1 MSPTVLLIDDNAE
14 LLSLFTQL
22 LEEAGYRV
30 KAFPRA
36 RPAIESLA
44 QEKPRAIVLDLLLP
58 DMPGQKAAEEFR
70 LQLPGVP
77 LVLMTGVFKGG
88 KLAEE
93 ARAKTGAAYYFEK
106 PFDAREL
113 VRALHTLV
121 PAGATPKK
129 TEGFD
134 AELFEHV
141 EPDEPLDPLEL
152 SGRIRVQGQGDIT
165 AELSGRML
173 FAPAPQPGAF
183 PAGPSI
189 PGAPPPQPRR
199 PSRKGVLK
207 DNFPALLNA
216 FYLTR
221 ETGELGVQKGKVRKV
236 VYFQG
241 GFPVWARS
249 NLAPERFGNFLV
261 RVGRLTP
268 ELVQDVSTAAHAAHR
283 RTGDVLVER
292 GLLTETERLYFLGQQ
307 VKAIIYSLFAWEEG
321 TFELS
326 FEPRPTPHAVKLD
339 VHPGNLI
346 LRGVKKLYKPERLA
360 RLTPMEE
367 RLMPSGQA
375 PYELYELDLEKW
387 EALLLM
393 HIDGNRTT
401 AELLALAPVPEAR
414 VRAFLVAMQSMG
426 QLEVRR

>member
-14 LLSLFTQL
+14 LLGIFTQL

-30 KAFPRA
+30 KAFSRA
-36 RPAIESLA
+36 RPALESI
-44 QEKPRAIVLDLLLP
+44 QNDKPRAVVLDLLLP
-58 DMPGQKAAEEFR
+58 DMQGQRVAED
-70 LQLPGVP
+70 LKLMLPGVP

-93 ARAKTGAAYYFEK
+93 TRAKTGAAYYFEK

-121 PAGATPKK
+121 PAGSAPAK

-134 AELFEHV
+134 AELFESV
-141 EPDEPLDPLEL
+141 EADEPMDPLEL
-152 SGRIRVQGQGDIT
+152 SGKIRVQGQGNIT
-165 AELSGRML
+165 AELQGERI
-173 FAPAPQPGAF
+173 FAPAAARGTF
-183 PAGPSI
+183 PAGPAV
-189 PGAPPPQPRR
+189 PGKPAPQARR
-199 PSRKGVLK
+199 PSRSGILK

-216 FYLTR
+216 FYQTK
-221 ETGELGVQKGKVRKV
+221 ETGELGVQRGKVRKV

-249 NLAPERFGNFLV
+249 NLAAERFGNFLV
-261 RVGRLTP
+261 RVGRLRP
-268 ELVQDVSTAAHAAHR
+268 ELVLDVSTAAHSANR

-307 VKAIIYSLFAWEEG
+307 VKSIIYSVFAWEEG
-321 TFELS
+321 SFELH
-326 FEPRPTPHAVKLD
+326 FDPKATPHAVKLD

-346 LRGVKKLYKPERLA
+346 LRGIKKLYKPERLV

-367 RLMPSGQA
+367 RLMPSANA
-375 PYELYELDLEKW
+375 PYELYELELEKW
-387 EALLLM
+387 EAMLLM
-393 HIDGNRTT
+393 HIDGNRNN
-401 AELLALAPVPEAR
+401 AELFALAPVGEDK
-414 VRAFLVAMQSMG
+414 VRAFLVAMTQMG